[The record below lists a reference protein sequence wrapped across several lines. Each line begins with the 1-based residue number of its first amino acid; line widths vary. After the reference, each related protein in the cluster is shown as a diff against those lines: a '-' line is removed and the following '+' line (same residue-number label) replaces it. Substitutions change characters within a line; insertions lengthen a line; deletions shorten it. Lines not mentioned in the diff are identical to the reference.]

1 MKQTLKKLPLLLL
14 LLCLF
19 VSLLPLHASA
29 IDYSAFDEETVEAAV
44 YAAFLTAA
52 DAIEEEVARLRASGE
67 VFKDSLGNPLD
78 MDEVLSAYET
88 NAALFRAGTLSF
100 DPGKLVG
107 TNYLYYLYYVGEF
120 VSIADVASEVCF
132 LLGTSY
138 YLDRMDGED
147 QFNAAFIRGYQQI
160 IGDKFGYYYTEE
172 DLASQDASVHYVGIG
187 VSVLLTDD
195 GYAEVVQVF
204 RGSSAE
210 EAGILGGDVIVAVNG
225 EDFAKIGYN
234 DAIDLIR
241 GEEGTLVTVSVRRGS
256 EILHFTMER
265 RQTTSSSVT
274 YEAISSQNGKI
285 GFIRISTFNEIT
297 FPQFCDAVEALEAE
311 GVESYIF
318 DVRNNLGGLLTSV
331 LGILDYILPENTNI
345 PLVRMQ
351 YSDGSARSIYSL
363 EDYMPNAYKNGFE
376 KAKNHSIAKPIAVLC
391 NGSSVSASELFVSC
405 LRDFEYAEIIGE
417 TTYGKGVGQSS
428 YSFTNGGYLYLTAF
442 YYAPPLSENYHEV
455 GITPDRV
462 VSLSDEAKS
471 TNLFLLPY
479 ELDTQLQAAV
489 SYIESVDLSKDP
501 AVPTLPPSGSNGDVT
516 LVLWIMLGVLCVMLL
531 SILVLLFFF
540 IRRGRKT
547 AEDTLFSAQKRSDGS
562 DMFH

>member
-29 IDYSAFDEETVEAAV
+29 IDYSAFDEEAIEAAV
-44 YAAFLTAA
+44 SAAFLTAA

-195 GYAEVVQVF
+195 GYAEIVQVF

-376 KAKNHSIAKPIAVLC
+376 KAKNHSITKPIAVLC

-501 AVPTLPPSGSNGDVT
+501 AVPTLPPSGSNENVT

>member
-44 YAAFLTAA
+44 SAAFLTAA

-67 VFKDSLGNPLD
+67 VFKDSLGKPLD

-100 DPGKLVG
+100 DPGKLVS

-120 VSIADVASEVCF
+120 VNFADVASEVCF

-147 QFNAAFIRGYQQI
+147 QFNAALIRGYQQI

-274 YEAISSQNGKI
+274 YETISSQNGKI

-345 PLVRMQ
+345 PLVRIQ

-489 SYIESVDLSKDP
+489 SYIESVDLSKEP
-501 AVPTLPPSGSNGDVT
+501 AVPTLPPSGNNGNVT